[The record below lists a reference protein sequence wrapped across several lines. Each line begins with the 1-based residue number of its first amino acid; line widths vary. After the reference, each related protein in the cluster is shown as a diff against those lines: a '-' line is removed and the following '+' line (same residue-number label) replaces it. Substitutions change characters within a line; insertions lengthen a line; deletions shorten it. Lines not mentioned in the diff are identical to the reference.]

1 MNEKINNSIRIW
13 LKGGFFLVGMML
25 LLGGATRLTGS
36 GLSMGTWDVFSGILP
51 HLDTQ
56 SWEMFFTLYKKSPE
70 YLKINFTMDLEG
82 FKKIFWLEYVHR
94 VLGRVLGLYFLIPL
108 FLKQKRLMI
117 GFVLVC
123 AQGLLGW
130 LMVASG
136 LKNVPH
142 VNPFFLSAHLM
153 MAAVLILW
161 MVWEYKDRKPLPYFY
176 ISILLIE
183 IFLGGLVAGF
193 KAGLIYNTFPLMDG
207 MWVPEGIFEGA
218 NILMTPQGV
227 QWIHRVW
234 SVAVLVSFLRLSL
247 ICRNI
252 YIFLCLIVQIF
263 LGILTI
269 IWHIPLIIALLHQLN
284 AFLLLGFAGFCN
296 YLKKN

>member
-36 GLSMGTWDVFSGILP
+36 GLSMVTWDLFSGILP
-51 HLDTQ
+51 PLDAQ
-56 SWEMFFTLYKKSPE
+56 SWEAFFELYKKSPE

-82 FKKIFWLEYVHR
+82 FKKIFWLEYIHR
-94 VLGRVLGLYFLIPL
+94 VLGRILGLYFLIPL
-108 FLKQKRLMI
+108 FFKQKRFMI
-117 GFVLVC
+117 GFALVC

-136 LKNVPH
+136 LKNIPH

-153 MAAVLILW
+153 MAAVLIIW
-161 MVWEYKDRKPLPYFY
+161 MVWEYKDRKPLPYLY

-218 NILMTPQGV
+218 NILVTPQGV

-234 SVAVLVSFLRLSL
+234 SVVVFVFLLRLSL
-247 ICRNI
+247 IYRNF

-269 IWHIPLIIALLHQLN
+269 IWQVPLIIALLHQLN
-284 AFLLLGFAGFCN
+284 AFLLLGFVGFCK

>member
-1 MNEKINNSIRIW
+1 MNEKINNSIQIW
-13 LKGGFFLVGMML
+13 LRGGFLLVALML
-25 LLGGATRLTGS
+25 FLGGATRLTGS
-36 GLSMGTWDVFSGILP
+36 GLSMVTWDLFLGIIPPL
-51 HLDTQ
+51 TQ
-56 SWEMFFTLYKKSPE
+56 ESWEAFFKMYQQSPE
-70 YLKINFTMDLEG
+70 YLKINFTMDLDG
-82 FKKIFWLEYVHR
+82 FKKIFWLEYFHR

-108 FLKQKRLMI
+108 FLKQKKMMI

-136 LKNVPH
+136 LKSIPH

-161 MVWEYKDRKPLPYFY
+161 MVWEYGGRKPLPYFY
-176 ISILLIE
+176 ISIILVE

-207 MWVPEGIFEGA
+207 MWAPEDIFEGG
-218 NILMTPQGV
+218 NIIMTPEGV
-227 QWIHRVW
+227 QWLHRVW
-234 SVAVLVSFLRLSL
+234 AIIVFILLVRLSL
-247 ICRNI
+247 I
-252 YIFLCLIVQIF
+252 YHHFSIFLCLIMQFF

-269 IWHIPLIIALLHQLN
+269 IWKVPLIIALLHQLN
-284 AFLLLGFAGFCN
+284 AFLLLGFVGFCN
-296 YLKKN
+296 YLKKD